1 MRDAI
6 YSVLVGPSV
15 NAEFRHGGLRR
26 LHSDSEPN
34 EGTTTYLTL
43 SWCFFMDGFVIAGL
57 VAIGICAVLA
67 VHLRDILRA
76 AIALAVL
83 SVVLAAIFFKLGAP
97 YAGAFEL
104 SVCAGLV
111 TVLFVAAISSVGAKT
126 PEQSEQEEE

>member
-1 MRDAI
+1 M
-6 YSVLVGPSV
+6 
-15 NAEFRHGGLRR
+15 
-26 LHSDSEPN
+26 HSDSELN
-34 EGTTTYLTL
+34 EGIPTYVSL
-43 SWCFFMDGFVIAGL
+43 SGCFFMDGFVIAGL

-76 AIALAVL
+76 AISLAVL

-111 TVLFVAAISSVGAKT
+111 TVLFVAAISSVAAKE
-126 PEQSEQEEE
+126 PEQPEQEEE

>member
-1 MRDAI
+1 
-6 YSVLVGPSV
+6 
-15 NAEFRHGGLRR
+15 
-26 LHSDSEPN
+26 
-34 EGTTTYLTL
+34 
-43 SWCFFMDGFVIAGL
+43 MDGFVIAGL

-76 AIALAVL
+76 AISLAVL

-111 TVLFVAAISSVGAKT
+111 TVLFVAAISSAAVKE
-126 PEQSEQEEE
+126 PEQPEQEEE

>member
-1 MRDAI
+1 
-6 YSVLVGPSV
+6 
-15 NAEFRHGGLRR
+15 
-26 LHSDSEPN
+26 
-34 EGTTTYLTL
+34 
-43 SWCFFMDGFVIAGL
+43 MDGFVIAGL
-57 VAIGICAVLA
+57 VAVAICAVLA

-76 AIALAVL
+76 AVALAAL

-126 PEQSEQEEE
+126 PEQSEQEEEE